1 MALSTYSYPIKG
13 IFFFLRNWSL
23 VRRVLLVLV
32 VIFFVALAII
42 GFSFGFL
49 LKLQADALINAN
61 CPAWLAWIVSVIFCL
76 IESAISTIIIY
87 LIITPIWQDALFDDV
102 LRLKGVGHVLDKD
115 GKKSTSDLIAC
126 CRGICS
132 GLGLLI
138 TQIYALVIFQAI
150 TLLITLPLHLL
161 PFVGTILYCYINGW
175 VASWGHQLHYHL
187 EIKGWGVNQSRAF
200 AWKNKGTYIRFGAM
214 AVALELIPIA
224 NFLFFWTNV
233 VGAALWTADVIII
246 EERAAASEVI
256 DDSSNLID
264 DDDNNNQSFSSTLP
278 YQSNMQTKINK
289 KK

>member
-13 IFFFLRNWSL
+13 IFFFISNWSL

-49 LKLQADALINAN
+49 LKVQATALINAN

-115 GKKSTSDLIAC
+115 GKKSTSDLLAC

-132 GLGLLI
+132 GL
-138 TQIYALVIFQAI
+138 
-150 TLLITLPLHLL
+150 
-161 PFVGTILYCYINGW
+161 
-175 VASWGHQLHYHL
+175 
-187 EIKGWGVNQSRAF
+187 EIKGWSVNQSRAF
-200 AWKNKGTYIRFGAM
+200 AWKNKGSYIRFGAM

-233 VGAALWTADVIII
+233 VGAALWTAD
-246 EERAAASEVI
+246 RAAASEVN
-256 DDSSNLID
+256 DDSSNLI

>member
-1 MALSTYSYPIKG
+1 MALLPTYSYPIKG
-13 IFFFLRNWSL
+13 IFFFVGKWSL
-23 VRRVLLVLV
+23 IRRVLLILI
-32 VIFFVALAII
+32 VIFLVALALI

-49 LKLQADALINAN
+49 LRIQATALINAN

-76 IESAISTIIIY
+76 IESAISTVIIY

-102 LRLKGVGHVLDKD
+102 LRLKGVGHVLDKE
-115 GKKSTSDLIAC
+115 GGKSTSDLLLC

-132 GLGLLI
+132 GLSLLI
-138 TQIYALVIFQAI
+138 FQIYALVIFQAI

-187 EIKGWGVNQSRAF
+187 EIKGWSVNQSRKF
-200 AWKNKGTYIRFGAM
+200 AWKNKGSYIRFGAM

-233 VGAALWTADVIII
+233 VGAALWTADAIIA
-246 EERAAASEVI
+246 EERAAASEI
-256 DDSSNLID
+256 NDDPSSSID
-264 DDDNNNQSFSSTLP
+264 DDRTNE
-278 YQSNMQTKINK
+278 I
-289 KK
+289 